1 MRGKTEKVQQKENK
15 RIVPF
20 LFFVGIYDP
29 NMLMV
34 LHNII
39 YDTSK
44 GLNSYSYMVYL
55 ILTVI
60 PTKGRAI

>member
-1 MRGKTEKVQQKENK
+1 MFRCC
-15 RIVPF
+15 
-20 LFFVGIYDP
+20 IYDP

-34 LHNII
+34 IYNII

-60 PTKGRAI
+60 PTKGRTI